1 MKPTKDSAAFQEAI
15 SVARMRES
23 DAYTIEHFV
32 SGTELMYRAAWG
44 VFEAVDWSEHSVAI
58 VVGSGNNGG
67 DGYALAGI
75 MAEHGMIPTVLQTSE
90 KRSEDGEY
98 YYQKAL
104 SVGVKSELFTP
115 KTVLSGYDIVVDCIL
130 GTGFQGV
137 PRGMA
142 ACAIEA
148 INCSGAYVVSVDIN
162 SGMNGDT
169 GEAVLAVRSD
179 LTVSIGYYKKGLFL
193 GRAPELIGDLTN
205 ADIGIKLLPQKT
217 VTQVVAALIW
227 DKDRFLACQRPAN
240 KARGLLWEFVG
251 GKVEPGETK
260 EEALIRECRE
270 ELDITV
276 SVGEVFMEV
285 VHEYPDLTVQL
296 TLFHASIVNGTPKLL
311 EHNAIRWLTTKE
323 IDELDFCPADDVILE
338 RLKQQ

>member
-1 MKPTKDSAAFQEAI
+1 MKPSKDSSAFQQAI
-15 SVARMRES
+15 SVALMRES

-32 SGTELMYRAAWG
+32 PSVELMYRAAWG
-44 VFEAVDWSEHSVAI
+44 VFEAVNWSDRSIAI
-58 VVGSGNNGG
+58 FVGSGNNGG

-75 MAEHGMIPTVLQTSE
+75 LAERGMMPTVLQTSE
-90 KRSEDGEY
+90 KRSKDGEY
-98 YYQKAL
+98 YYQKAF
-104 SVGVKSELFTP
+104 SVGVKPELFTP
-115 KTVLSGYDIVVDCIL
+115 GTNLSRYDIVVDCIL
-130 GTGFQGV
+130 GTGFQGA

-148 INCSGAYVVSVDIN
+148 INHSSSYVVSVDIN

-179 LTVSIGYYKKGLFL
+179 LTVSIGYYKKGMFL

-205 ADIGIKLLPQKT
+205 VDIGIKLLPQKT
-217 VTQVVAALIW
+217 ATQVVAALIW

-285 VHEYPDLTVQL
+285 VHEYHDLTVQL
-296 TLFHASIVNGTPKLL
+296 TLFHASIVSGTPKLL
-311 EHNAIRWLTTKE
+311 EHNAIRWITTQE
-323 IDELDFCPADDVILE
+323 IDALDFCPADDIILE